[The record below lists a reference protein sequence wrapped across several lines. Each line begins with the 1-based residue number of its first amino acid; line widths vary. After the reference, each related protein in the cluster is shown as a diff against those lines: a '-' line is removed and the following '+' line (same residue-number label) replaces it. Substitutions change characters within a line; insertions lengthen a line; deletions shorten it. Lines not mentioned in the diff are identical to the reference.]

1 MPRILQA
8 LIANTITR
16 TFSAA
21 PLAAMSN
28 PGNVIGGHKAN
39 LHNPN
44 TSEESKQHSKEM
56 LDREFDGGDTQ
67 KYSAA
72 GSHTGNPNPRNVEG
86 GLKVR

>member
-8 LIANTITR
+8 LIANATTR
-16 TFSAA
+16 TFSTA
-21 PLAAMSN
+21 PLTAMPN
-28 PGNVIGGHKAN
+28 LGNVIGGHKAN
-39 LHNPN
+39 LNNPN
-44 TSEESKQHSKEM
+44 TSEEAKQHSKEV

-67 KYSAA
+67 KYSEA